1 VNITEVRVKLV
12 SDNTERLKAFCSITL
27 DEAFV
32 IRDLKVIDGATGPFV
47 AMPSRKLADRCP
59 KCSSKNHLR
68 AHFCGDCGARL
79 KEDRAPRDSQGR
91 VKLHADV
98 AHPINTACR
107 EQIQQVVIEAY
118 QKELD
123 ASQQPDYEPQEYDED
138 LGTSDYDDFISELKE
153 SAARRSASRPE
164 RGKREHQPPQTA
176 QQPVEATHGPER
188 RPPKE
193 AVRPRSGAV
202 TPAPAREENQ
212 PESEPQR
219 SAAPQSDGF
228 ASGIL

>member
-27 DEAFV
+27 DSAFV

-59 KCSSKNHLR
+59 KCGSKNHLR
-68 AHFCGDCGARL
+68 ARHCNDCGARL
-79 KEDRAPRDSQGR
+79 KDDRAPRDSQGR

-107 EQIQQVVIEAY
+107 ERIQQTVVEAY
-118 QKELD
+118 KKEID
-123 ASQQPDYEPQEYDED
+123 ASQRPDYKPATYEDDEDFSTSEYDT
-138 LGTSDYDDFISELKE
+138 LVSELKE
-153 SAARRSASRPE
+153 SAHQRTSARSQHDRRPSRGE
-164 RGKREHQPPQTA
+164 RGERPADTTGDNEPGVSESVFKEPEASPP
-176 QQPVEATHGPER
+176 
-188 RPPKE
+188 RPQ
-193 AVRPRSGAV
+193 
-202 TPAPAREENQ
+202 REE
-212 PESEPQR
+212 PSAEPASE
-219 SAAPQSDGF
+219 GF

>member
-68 AHFCGDCGARL
+68 ARHCNECGARL

-107 EQIQQVVIEAY
+107 EQIQEAVIEAY
-118 QKELD
+118 RKEAD
-123 ASQQPDYEPQEYDED
+123 ASTQPDYQPQAYDD
-138 LGTSDYDDFISELKE
+138 DDVGPSDYDDFVSELKE
-153 SAARRSASRPE
+153 SAARRSAARAE
-164 RGKREHQPPQTA
+164 RGRREERPRAVEPPA
-176 QQPVEATHGPER
+176 EEEGEAVKK
-188 RPPKE
+188 PPKKD
-193 AVRPRSGAV
+193 VVKTRSGTV
-202 TPAPAREENQ
+202 TPPR
-212 PESEPQR
+212 EPQE
-219 SAAPQSDGF
+219 SPAPPSDSF